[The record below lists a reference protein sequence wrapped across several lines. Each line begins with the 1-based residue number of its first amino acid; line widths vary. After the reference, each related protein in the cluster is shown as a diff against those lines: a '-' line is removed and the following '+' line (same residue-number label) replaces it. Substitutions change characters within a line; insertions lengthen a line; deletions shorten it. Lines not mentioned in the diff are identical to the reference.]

1 MAAENSE
8 QLRIC
13 YEGVVKHNPTN
24 VEAVNYLAIWHLE
37 RQSFEQVSKNKLFAL
52 NFKSFTQ
59 ISIIF
64 IYFYR
69 QGNISDI

>member
-1 MAAENSE
+1 MAAANSE

-37 RQSFEQVSKNKLFAL
+37 RQSFEQVNDLPKKML
-52 NFKSFTQ
+52 
-59 ISIIF
+59 
-64 IYFYR
+64 
-69 QGNISDI
+69 